1 MAIVYSYDGVVWGT
15 PYLILQRTF
24 LLWPAFLR
32 LQRSLQLML
41 EPLDESLIPTGRSSP
56 LMTTDLLEPPLLI
69 FSVAT
74 TATLG
79 DRVGNT
85 GRDAAGYSGHGQS
98 YQFQ

>member
-1 MAIVYSYDGVVWGT
+1 MRLIFELLLHSVTS
-15 PYLILQRTF
+15 YLIQRLVLLLRSTF
-24 LLWPAFLR
+24 LRPE
-32 LQRSLQLML
+32 RSLQLML
-41 EPLDESLIPTGRSSP
+41 EPLDEHLPSKGRSSP